1 MKNSVGNSQLSFF
14 LNPEQL
20 TNLTDKTSATEH

>member
-1 MKNSVGNSQLSFF
+1 MKNSVGNSQLSSF

-20 TNLTDKTSATEH
+20 TTLTDKTCSNEH